1 MAPNQGTDGDE
12 VPVAAAVLAG
22 APAMLEAGK
31 GLRKNHAVDVKADV
45 PQL

>member
-22 APAMLEAGK
+22 APAMLGARK
-31 GLRKNHAVDVKADV
+31 GLRKYREVDVKADV